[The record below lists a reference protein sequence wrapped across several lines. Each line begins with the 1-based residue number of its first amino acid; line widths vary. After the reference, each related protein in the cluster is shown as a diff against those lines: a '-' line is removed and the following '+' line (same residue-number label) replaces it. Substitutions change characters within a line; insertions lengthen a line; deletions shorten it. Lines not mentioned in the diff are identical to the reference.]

1 MIKSFSRLAGATAL
15 VGLLFTPALVTQAFG
30 QTMQMDTTNMPMQE
44 HAGEESGMMGM
55 GGMVTFGDLELS
67 GYFTRAMPPRAVAG
81 GGFVT
86 IMNNGDADDR
96 LLSASSS
103 VSEHVELH
111 IMSMDGDVM
120 KMQSQPD
127 GFVIAAGE
135 KVELKPGGKHIMFIG
150 VETPFA
156 EGENVKVMLHFEHA
170 GMVELMLHAIPIGAA
185 GMEHGSMDHGSMD
198 HSTMEIQTSSD

>member
-1 MIKSFSRLAGATAL
+1 MIKSFTRLLGATAL
-15 VGLLFTPALVTQAFG
+15 VGLFATPVVAQS
-30 QTMQMDTTNMPMQE
+30 MQMETTEMPMQ
-44 HAGEESGMMGM
+44 HNGDMMGM
-55 GGMVTFGDLELS
+55 GEMVTLGNLELS
-67 GYFTRAMPPRAVAG
+67 GYFTRAMPPRAIAG

-86 IMNNGDADDR
+86 ILNNGDTDDR
-96 LLSASSS
+96 LVSASSS

-111 IMSMDGDVM
+111 IMTMDGDVM

-156 EGENVKVMLHFEHA
+156 EGENVSVMLHFEHA
-170 GMVELMLHAIPIGAA
+170 GMVELTLHAIPIGAVA
-185 GMEHGSMDHGSMD
+185 MDHGSMEQTNMD
-198 HSTMEIQTSSD
+198 HSSMETQTSSN

>member
-1 MIKSFSRLAGATAL
+1 MIKSFARLLGATAL
-15 VGLLFTPALVTQAFG
+15 VGLLVSPVVA
-30 QTMQMDTTNMPMQE
+30 QTMQMETTEMPMQ
-44 HAGEESGMMGM
+44 HDGDMMGM
-55 GGMVTFGDLELS
+55 GDMVTLGNLELT

-86 IMNNGDADDR
+86 ILNTGDTDDR
-96 LLSASSS
+96 LVSASSS

-111 IMSMDGDVM
+111 IMRMDGEVM

-150 VETPFA
+150 VETPFV
-156 EGENVKVMLHFEHA
+156 EGEDVSVMLHFEHA
-170 GMVELMLHAIPIGAA
+170 GTVELTLHAIPIGASA
-185 GMEHGSMDHGSMD
+185 MD
-198 HSTMEIQTSSD
+198 HSAMETHTSSN